1 MAPWSPRGRFACR
14 GLASEGVRMGGG
26 ARLSEEATEECLTS
40 SLPAR
45 LPWAGW
51 AVSWPVLLLWESYL
65 TFIFGEYF

>member
-1 MAPWSPRGRFACR
+1 
-14 GLASEGVRMGGG
+14 MGGG